1 MALGEHLPQINHAE
15 DRPLDYVIMDTM
27 LNSSSHEER
36 TSPSLPTM
44 RLIAGGLLIAMSI
57 VYLTAVLRYEEG
69 AFWGYV
75 RAFAEAAMVGGLADW
90 FAVTAIFRH
99 PLGVPIPHT
108 AVIPRSKERIAQAL
122 GDFVAINFLA
132 PEVIGV
138 RLRDQDL
145 AGALGRQ
152 LADPLTARRIADGAM
167 DALPAIADL
176 LDDQVVSDFV
186 RRQIGEISRDERLS
200 AAIGRGLKLLTE
212 HGRHQVVLDAALEE
226 GWRALAEHE
235 GAIRA
240 QVKARTSWVWRLIA
254 LDARASDALISAVE
268 DTLQAIARDP
278 NHPARQRITDM
289 LKRFADEL
297 QNSPALRTQVEH
309 AVADILSHPA
319 VSGYFQEVWRSL
331 KVGIRAGAETPASP
345 ARAALAGAIERF
357 GTALLEDANV
367 IETLNRRL
375 RALLTEVSGRH
386 GRDVGALISET
397 IRSWDTKTVVDKLE
411 QNVGAD
417 LQYIRINGTI
427 IGGLIGLAIHQ
438 ATLWLT

>member
-1 MALGEHLPQINHAE
+1 MPQINHAE
-15 DRPLDYVIMDTM
+15 AQPPDYVTVDTM
-27 LNSSSHEER
+27 LNRTSHEER
-36 TSPSLPTM
+36 TNTSLPRM
-44 RLIAGGLLIAMSI
+44 RLIAGGLLVGMSL
-57 VYLTAVLRYEEG
+57 VYLLAVSQYEKG
-69 AFWGYV
+69 AVWGYV

-108 AVIPRSKERIAQAL
+108 AVIPRNKERIAQAL

-132 PEVIGV
+132 PEVIGA
-138 RLRDQDL
+138 RLEDQDL
-145 AGALGRQ
+145 ARALGRQ
-152 LADPLTARRIADGAM
+152 LADTTTARRIADGAM

-176 LDDQVVSDFV
+176 LDDEVVSDFV
-186 RRQIGEISRDERLS
+186 RRQIGEFSRGERVS

-212 HGRHQVVLDAALEE
+212 HGRHQAVLNAALEE

-235 GAIRA
+235 DAIRA

-268 DTLQAIARDP
+268 DTLQAIAREP

-289 LKRFADEL
+289 LKQFADDL
-297 QNSPALRTQVEH
+297 QNSPTLRAQVEH
-309 AVADILSHPA
+309 VVADLLSHPA
-319 VSGYFQEVWRSL
+319 VSSYFQDVWRSL
-331 KVGIRAGAETPASP
+331 KGGIRAGAETPDSP
-345 ARAALAGAIERF
+345 ARAALASAIERF
-357 GTALLEDANV
+357 GTALLDDANV

-397 IRSWDTKTVVDKLE
+397 IRSWDTKTVVEKLE
-411 QNVGAD
+411 QNVGPD